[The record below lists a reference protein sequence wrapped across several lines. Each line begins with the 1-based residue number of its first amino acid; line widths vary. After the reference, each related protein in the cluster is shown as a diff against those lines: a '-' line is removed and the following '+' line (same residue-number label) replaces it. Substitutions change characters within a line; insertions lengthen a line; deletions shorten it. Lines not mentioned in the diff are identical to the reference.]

1 MFSLPLPPYLLEQSG
16 VTLESLLKKEI
27 KSGYLCFKKSERAPL
42 WIFLNVL
49 ENQILMPV
57 VSSCKRLS
65 ESNWCVLYYKEV
77 TPLFF
82 PSNKWRME
90 NSNTDDKDFIVGLF
104 FFLIWDMIKCM
115 LSKRNVF
122 AGWYYWLVFET
133 CKQQYYF
140 MYKKI

>member
-77 TPLFF
+77 TLLFF

-133 CKQQYYF
+133 CKQRYYF